1 LAAEFKHE
9 FVNSGLA
16 VNSGLELD
24 RCCFLVQFSTFA
36 IKRCF
41 ADLFSTF
48 ALQFSKRSLW
58 TIAKISKHRYK
69 YNYGKLTLPHT
80 MLNDADIGY
89 HPCCVLYQATSRP
102 KDKYSLCISMNRYI
116 SFILIVN
123 GFLQYFVHS
132 VVYVLGLQFL
142 FLPCFASITRF
153 MFDIAS
159 VLVLLIS
166 LVVIGMLLL
175 LYILLCFFVIILIVA
190 QFEFVI

>member
-1 LAAEFKHE
+1 MGPSSNLSTTSFSCKLRWRMPMQWVPVFSCSSFWRLSLKMSLKAK

-24 RCCFLVQFSTFA
+24 RCCLLVQFSIFA

-41 ADLFSTF
+41 ADLVSRF
-48 ALQFSKRSLW
+48 ALQFAERSLW

-102 KDKYSLCISMNRYI
+102 KDKYSLCISMNRYV

-123 GFLQYFVHS
+123 GFLQS
-132 VVYVLGLQFL
+132 FL
-142 FLPCFASITRF
+142 SCSFCCLFIGFTVSISTLFRFAH
-153 MFDIAS
+153 
-159 VLVLLIS
+159 
-166 LVVIGMLLL
+166 
-175 LYILLCFFVIILIVA
+175 
-190 QFEFVI
+190 

>member
-1 LAAEFKHE
+1 MSLKAK

-24 RCCFLVQFSTFA
+24 RCCLLVQFSIFA

-41 ADLFSTF
+41 ADLVSRF
-48 ALQFSKRSLW
+48 ALQFAERSLW

-89 HPCCVLYQATSRP
+89 HPCCGLYQATSRP

-123 GFLQYFVHS
+123 RFLLYFFSVHF
-132 VVYVLGLQFL
+132 VVYILGLQFP
-142 FLPCFASITRF
+142 FLPCFASLTGF

-166 LVVIGMLLL
+166 LVVIGTLLL
-175 LYILLCFFVIILIVA
+175 LYILLCFFVVILIVA